1 MCPISP
7 ENPLRYASR
16 TMTES
21 NIPPITEDDIANY
34 LANTP
39 DFFERHANV
48 LATVQLSS
56 PHGNRAVSLQERQAE
71 MLREKIKGL
80 ELKAAEM
87 IRHGQENSAI
97 SDRLQQW
104 TRTLLLT
111 REARELP
118 RVVTKAVSSDFQVP
132 QVAIKVWA
140 VSPEFE
146 AEPYAQQASED
157 VRAFASSLSRPYCGA
172 NPGLEA
178 AQWLDDASTAA
189 SLALIP
195 LRADAASQ
203 AFGLLVLASD
213 DPQRFAADM
222 GTSFLERIGELT
234 SAALARLRPED
245 PPESH

>member
-1 MCPISP
+1 
-7 ENPLRYASR
+7 
-16 TMTES
+16 MTES

-48 LATVQLSS
+48 LATVQLTS

-97 SDRLQQW
+97 ADRMQQW

-118 RVVTKAVSSDFQVP
+118 RVVAKAVAEVFLVP
-132 QVAIKVWA
+132 QVAIKVWG
-140 VSPEFE
+140 VLPEFE
-146 AEPYAQQASED
+146 TEAYAQHASED
-157 VRAFASSLSRPYCGA
+157 VRAFASSLSLPYCGA

-178 AQWLDDASTAA
+178 AQWLDDGTAAA

-195 LRADAASQ
+195 LRAGAAPQ
-203 AFGLLVLASD
+203 AFGLLVLASA

-234 SAALARLRPED
+234 SAALSRLRPEVQPD
-245 PPESH
+245 VE

>member
-1 MCPISP
+1 
-7 ENPLRYASR
+7 
-16 TMTES
+16 MTES

-48 LATVQLSS
+48 LATVQLTS

-97 SDRLQQW
+97 ADRLQQW

-111 REARELP
+111 RDARELP
-118 RVVTKAVSSDFQVP
+118 KVITQAVASDFLVP
-132 QVAIKVWA
+132 QVAIKVWG
-140 VSPEFE
+140 VLPEFE
-146 AEPYAQQASED
+146 GELYAQNASED
-157 VRAFASSLSRPYCGA
+157 VRAFASSLSLPYCGA

-178 AQWLDDASTAA
+178 AQWLDDTTAAA

-195 LRADAASQ
+195 LRAGAAPQ
-203 AFGLLVLASD
+203 AFGLLVLASA
-213 DPQRFAADM
+213 DPQRFGADM

-234 SAALARLRPED
+234 SAALSRLRPEVKPD
-245 PPESH
+245 LD